1 MSLWSNKKC
10 YWIAL
15 SGVKGIGNVTFK
27 NLLSKFGDPER
38 IIRASKSELSDVNGL
53 RKETVQDIVNQ
64 RFEIDP
70 EAEIK
75 KAGACGARIVTF
87 HDPEYPAPLKE
98 IHDPPMILYMKGACI
113 PQSKS
118 FIAIVG
124 SRNATHYGLKVAEEF
139 GQGLARRGLGIVSG
153 MALGIDA
160 WSHWGC
166 IAGKGFTVAVL
177 GNGIDIVY
185 PLANRKLYDKV
196 CESGT
201 IVSEFPMGTSPSPP
215 NFPQRNRI
223 ISGLSKGV
231 LVVEATKNS
240 GSLITASIALDQGKD
255 VFAVPGSIE
264 SYKSRGCHFLIKHGA
279 MLVENADDIME
290 SLGMN
295 YPGIPK
301 GDTMI
306 KRILPE
312 MNDIEK
318 TIFDIIGDYPMHID
332 EIQKQGNIVSGEL
345 SGTLTKLELKG
356 IIKQLP
362 GKMFVK

>member
-1 MSLWSNKKC
+1 MSLWSDKKC

-15 SGVKGIGNVTFK
+15 SAVKGIGNMTFK
-27 NLLSKFGDPER
+27 NLLSEFGDPEQ
-38 IIRASKSELSDVNGL
+38 IIMASKSELSGVNGL

-70 EAEIK
+70 EAELK
-75 KAGACGARIVTF
+75 KAGECGARIVTF
-87 HDPEYPAPLKE
+87 HDPEYPATLKE

-113 PQSKS
+113 PKNKS
-118 FIAIVG
+118 FIAVVG

-160 WSHWGC
+160 ESHWGC
-166 IAGKGFTVAVL
+166 ISAKGFTVAVL
-177 GNGIDIVY
+177 GNGIDVVY
-185 PLANRKLYDKV
+185 PSGNRKLYDKI

-201 IVSEFPMGTSPSPP
+201 IVSEFPIGTSPSPP

-223 ISGLSKGV
+223 ISGLARGV

-240 GSLITASIALDQGKD
+240 GSLITASIALEQGKD

-264 SYKSRGCHFLIKHGA
+264 SYKSRGCHFLIKNGA

-295 YPGIPK
+295 YPGVPK

-306 KRILPE
+306 KRIMPE
-312 MNDIEK
+312 MSEMEK
-318 TIFDIIGDYPMHID
+318 TIFEIIGDYPMHID
-332 EIQKQGNIVSGEL
+332 EIQQKSNLVSGEL

-356 IIKQLP
+356 MIKQLP
-362 GKMFVK
+362 GKLFVK

>member
-15 SGVKGIGNVTFK
+15 SGIKGIGNVTFK
-27 NLLSKFGDPER
+27 NLLSKFGDPEAILR
-38 IIRASKSELSDVNGL
+38 VSRSELSDVNGL

-70 EAEIK
+70 EAELK

-87 HDPEYPAPLKE
+87 HDPEYPATLKE
-98 IHDPPMILYMKGACI
+98 YMTSHDPLYERCMYS
-113 PQSKS
+113 QNKS
-118 FIAIVG
+118 FIAVVG

-177 GNGIDIVY
+177 GSGIDIVY
-185 PLANRKLYDKV
+185 PVANRKLYDKI
-196 CESGT
+196 CETGT

-223 ISGLSKGV
+223 ISGLARGV

-279 MLVENADDIME
+279 MLLKMRMI
-290 SLGMN
+290 SW
-295 YPGIPK
+295 K
-301 GDTMI
+301 G
-306 KRILPE
+306 LA
-312 MNDIEK
+312 
-318 TIFDIIGDYPMHID
+318 
-332 EIQKQGNIVSGEL
+332 
-345 SGTLTKLELKG
+345 
-356 IIKQLP
+356 
-362 GKMFVK
+362 

>member
-1 MSLWSNKKC
+1 MSLWSENKC

-15 SGVKGIGNVTFK
+15 SGIKGIGNVTFK
-27 NLLSKFGDPER
+27 NLLSRFGDPEK
-38 IIRASKSELSDVNGL
+38 IMEASKSELSDVNGL
-53 RKETVQDIVNQ
+53 RKETIQDIINR

-70 EAEIK
+70 ENELK
-75 KAGACGARIVTF
+75 KTESYGARIVTYN
-87 HDPEYPAPLKE
+87 DPEYPAPLRD
-98 IHDPPMILYMKGACI
+98 IHDPPMIIYMKGADI
-113 PQSKS
+113 PQNKI

-139 GQGLARRGLGIVSG
+139 GQGLARRGIGIVSG

-160 WSHWGC
+160 ESHWGC
-166 IAGKGFTVAVL
+166 LTGKGFTVAVL
-177 GNGIDIVY
+177 GNGIDIIY
-185 PLANRKLYDKV
+185 PKNNRKLYEKII
-196 CESGT
+196 ENGT
-201 IVSEFPMGTSPSPP
+201 VISENPMGTSPSPS

-223 ISGLSKGV
+223 ISGLARGV

-290 SLGMN
+290 GLGMN
-295 YPGIPK
+295 YPGMSK
-301 GDTMI
+301 TDTFI
-306 KRILPE
+306 KRILPD
-312 MNDIEK
+312 MNDIE
-318 TIFDIIGDYPMHID
+318 TAVFNILGDYPMHID
-332 EIQKQGNIVSGEL
+332 EIQKQGNIASGEL
-345 SGTLTKLELKG
+345 SGTLTKMELKG

-362 GKMFVK
+362 GKMFVR